1 MNHHLEAIRVQHGYS
16 QEQVARRLEISLNT
30 VRNWETGKTEPTLSK
45 LKQLAEL
52 YDMTTPDFIKKMEE

>member
-1 MNHHLEAIRVQHGYS
+1 MNQFESIRVQYGYS

>member
-1 MNHHLEAIRVQHGYS
+1 MNPLEAIRVQHGYTR
-16 QEQVARRLEISLNT
+16 EYIAYKLEISLYT
-30 VRNWETGKTEPTLSK
+30 VKNWETGKTEPTLSK